1 MKANL
6 SSNDRVIRL
15 VLGVVIA
22 GLFIYQNSALA
33 VLGLIPFITGAVGVC
48 PLYSIIGFSTIKN
61 SNA

>member
-22 GLFIYQNSALA
+22 SIFIYQNSALA
-33 VLGLIPFITGAVGVC
+33 VLGLIPFVTGAAGVC

-61 SNA
+61 NNA